1 MFIVNVGMDFD
12 GNLSLIY
19 LDEGLKKKFQVKED
33 YSLMVI
39 ELEMKD
45 SFNFICI
52 VIKFQT
58 DQRLVYDVI
67 YINVIYL
74 LV

>member
-1 MFIVNVGMDFD
+1 MFIVNVGMDSD

-19 LDEGLKKKFQVKED
+19 LDEGLKKKFRVKED
-33 YSLMVI
+33 YSLMVT

-52 VIKFQT
+52 VIKF
-58 DQRLVYDVI
+58 
-67 YINVIYL
+67 
-74 LV
+74 